1 MRSHTATTP
10 QGGTKVEKTK
20 TKAYRK
26 AVRGILHQGRERIAQ
41 EAAAAMRSLGDGFN
55 KHALV
60 TPPADRDAS
69 AEPPAKKTASAATD
83 GKEAVASAPAKAAT
97 TSTGQDE
104 PGLAPEAE
112 AAKATSREDESR
124 TAALQNLAAKQ
135 AANQPTPPT
144 QVSAVG
150 QPLTGPLRGGQ
161 PAFQAGNNGR
171 GRGSSVWGNPNGG
184 RGGRGGMGRGR

>member
-97 TSTGQDE
+97 TKSVSHIKANTQ
-104 PGLAPEAE
+104 
-112 AAKATSREDESR
+112 AAKKKFEK
-124 TAALQNLAAKQ
+124 AAAVAA
-135 AANQPTPPT
+135 ARN
-144 QVSAVG
+144 SA
-150 QPLTGPLRGGQ
+150 
-161 PAFQAGNNGR
+161 
-171 GRGSSVWGNPNGG
+171 
-184 RGGRGGMGRGR
+184 